1 MRRHA
6 LFTALSL
13 AATLIVGG
21 CNDSTSP
28 QSERFTATMNGA
40 NERPTARTTPAT
52 GTANFTL
59 TGETL
64 SWTITLSNITNVT
77 AAHIHIGGAND
88 ALGILLPLTP
98 PVSNTTITG
107 SITKANFQ
115 PPGAPNAAVT
125 FDQMIELMR
134 TGGAYANVHT
144 NNTANDPTNNSGPGD
159 FPGGEIRGQITLV
172 P

>member
-1 MRRHA
+1 MRRYA

-13 AATLIVGG
+13 AAALIVGG
-21 CNDSTSP
+21 CNDDSTGP

-40 NERPTARTTPAT
+40 NERPDQRTTPAT
-52 GTANFTL
+52 GIANFTL

-77 AAHIHIGGAND
+77 AAHIHAGGAD
-88 ALGILLPLTP
+88 VAGGIILPLTP

-107 SITKANFQ
+107 SITKANFV
-115 PPGAPNAAVT
+115 PPAAPNASVT
-125 FDQMIELMR
+125 FDQMIEMMR
-134 TGGAYANVHT
+134 TGNAYANVHT
-144 NNTANDPTNNSGPGD
+144 SDNVAPTNTGPGD